1 MKFNR
6 KQNYSKLI
14 KATIDLTPLIDVVFQ
29 LLLFFM
35 LTSTFVVQASIPVEL
50 SKSDSSE
57 HLEQKD
63 ATVTLAYGEGGP
75 DNQGEIYYTEDNEVP
90 IKSWYELTRALESF
104 YERRPEG
111 LLLIRPDRRVP
122 TERLVKVLG
131 IANSVG
137 IKHYGI
143 AAIPSTTEETTQ

>member
-1 MKFNR
+1 MKFKR
-6 KQNYSKLI
+6 RATSKNLVR
-14 KATIDLTPLIDVVFQ
+14 ATVDLTPLIDVVFQ

-35 LTSTFVVQASIPVEL
+35 LTSTFVVQSSIPVEL
-50 SKSDSSE
+50 SKSDFSE
-57 HLEQKD
+57 KLEQKE
-63 ATVTLAYGEGGP
+63 ATVTLSYGEGGP
-75 DNQGEIYYTEDNEVP
+75 DNQGEVFYTEDEDVP
-90 IKSWYELTRALESF
+90 IKSWHELTRALENF
-104 YERRPEG
+104 YARKPDG

-143 AAIPSTTEETTQ
+143 AAIPSKTETTQ

>member
-1 MKFNR
+1 MKFKRRNN
-6 KQNYSKLI
+6 QSKWI
-14 KATIDLTPLIDVVFQ
+14 KASIDLTPLIDVVFQ

-35 LTSTFVVQASIPVEL
+35 LTSTFVVTASIPVEL
-50 SKSDSSE
+50 SKSESAE
-57 HLEQKD
+57 QLEQKD
-63 ATVTLAYGEGGP
+63 ATITLRYGEGGP

-90 IKSWYELTRALESF
+90 IKSWHELTRALESF
-104 YERRPEG
+104 YQRKPDG

-143 AAIPSTTEETTQ
+143 AAVPAEEEAK

>member
-1 MKFNR
+1 MKFKRNLNR
-6 KQNYSKLI
+6 NKLI

-35 LTSTFVVQASIPVEL
+35 LTSTFVVTASIPVEL
-50 SKSDSSE
+50 SKSESAE
-57 HLEQKD
+57 QLEQKD
-63 ATVTLAYGEGGP
+63 ATITLRYGEGGP
-75 DNQGEIYYTEDNEVP
+75 DNQGEIYYTEAEEVP
-90 IKSWYELTRALESF
+90 IKSWHELTRALESF
-104 YERRPEG
+104 YQRKPDG

-143 AAIPSTTEETTQ
+143 AAVPAEQENK

>member
-1 MKFNR
+1 MKFKRNYRQNR
-6 KQNYSKLI
+6 FI
-14 KATIDLTPLIDVVFQ
+14 RATIDLTPLIDVVFQ

-35 LTSTFVVQASIPVEL
+35 LTSTFVVTASIPVEL
-50 SKSDSSE
+50 SKSESAE
-57 HLEQKD
+57 QLEQKD
-63 ATVTLAYGEGGP
+63 ATVTLRFGEGGP
-75 DNQGEIYYTEDNEVP
+75 DNQGEIYYTEENEVP

-104 YERRPEG
+104 YQRKPDG

-143 AAIPSTTEETTQ
+143 AAVPAEEENK

>member
-1 MKFNR
+1 MKFKR
-6 KQNYSKLI
+6 KTSSKNSVRV
-14 KATIDLTPLIDVVFQ
+14 TVDLTPLIDVVFQ

-35 LTSTFVVQASIPVEL
+35 LTSTFVVQSSIPVEL
-50 SKSDSSE
+50 SKSDFSE
-57 HLEQKD
+57 QLEQKE

-75 DNQGEIYYTEDNEVP
+75 DNQGEVFYTEDEEVP

-104 YERRPEG
+104 YERKPDG

-143 AAIPSTTEETTQ
+143 AAIPSKSEETQ

>member
-1 MKFNR
+1 MKFKR
-6 KQNYSKLI
+6 KANSNKSI
-14 KATIDLTPLIDVVFQ
+14 KATVDLTPLIDVVFQ

-35 LTSTFVVQASIPVEL
+35 LTSTFVVQSSIPVEL
-50 SKSDSSE
+50 SKSDFSE
-57 HLEQKD
+57 QLEQKE
-63 ATVTLAYGEGGP
+63 ATVTLVFGEGGP
-75 DNQGEIYYTEDNEVP
+75 DNQGEVYYKEEEEVP

-104 YERRPEG
+104 YERKPDG

-143 AAIPSTTEETTQ
+143 AAIPSTTETTQ